1 MPTKPS
7 LYCRFVDDILVDVKD
22 IDSLHHLKN
31 RLEERSGLHFTTELN
46 NKGKI
51 SFLDVSI
58 DASSSAYTTTVHRKH
73 TDAGRCLNG
82 TSVCPE
88 RYKVSVI
95 RAYLHRAL
103 KHCSS
108 WHLFNRE
115 LRHIRQLLSN
125 NGYSVSMIDSV
136 VNETVSAY
144 VSRQSTAAKPT
155 TDTTLTH
162 ALYYK
167 NQMSPAYK
175 NDERALKAIIR
186 RNISV
191 INPREALKLIIYYQN
206 PSTKSLVLR
215 NNMSNDPSMLKK
227 SNVVYHYT
235 CKKGDCALHNN
246 SGYIGHTT
254 TTLSRRITMHLQQ
267 GGLKTHNDTHHQND
281 RLTREDITS
290 NIRILQ
296 QESNRRRL
304 HILEAVYIR
313 KFEPSIN
320 RQINARGILQLFEGS
335 PP

>member
-1 MPTKPS
+1 
-7 LYCRFVDDILVDVKD
+7 
-22 IDSLHHLKN
+22 
-31 RLEERSGLHFTTELN
+31 
-46 NKGKI
+46 
-51 SFLDVSI
+51 
-58 DASSSAYTTTVHRKH
+58 
-73 TDAGRCLNG
+73 
-82 TSVCPE
+82 
-88 RYKVSVI
+88 
-95 RAYLHRAL
+95 
-103 KHCSS
+103 
-108 WHLFNRE
+108 
-115 LRHIRQLLSN
+115 
-125 NGYSVSMIDSV
+125 MIDSV

-144 VSRQSTAAKPT
+144 VSRQSTAAKPSENT
-155 TDTTLTH
+155 KLTH

-191 INPREALKLIIYYQN
+191 IDPREALKLIIYYQN
-206 PSTKSLVLR
+206 PSTQSLVLR

-281 RLTREDITS
+281 RLTREDITR

-313 KFEPSIN
+313 KLEPSIN